1 LFEREHHRHVA
12 RVLEALD
19 ARRLHAHRCLFGGGT
34 AIALRYG
41 EYRESL
47 DIDFLVSHRDGYR
60 ALRQLLSGAAG
71 IQAICRPGAEPI
83 TQARE
88 VRADQY
94 GVRTMLRVDDAEI
107 KFEIVLEGR
116 ITLDAPGDGDLLC
129 GVATLSPLDMATG
142 KLLANSDRWRDDSV
156 LSRDLIDLAM
166 MLPSKA
172 LLQEAIA
179 KAEGAYGAAIQTDLR
194 RAVQGLRER
203 PHRLDQCM
211 QAMRITTVPKALLW
225 KRIKALEAHA

>member
-1 LFEREHHRHVA
+1 LFERAHHRRVA

-172 LLQEAIA
+172 LLREAIA
-179 KAEGAYGAAIQTDLR
+179 KAEGAYGAAIVADLR
-194 RAVQGLRER
+194 KAIQYLRER